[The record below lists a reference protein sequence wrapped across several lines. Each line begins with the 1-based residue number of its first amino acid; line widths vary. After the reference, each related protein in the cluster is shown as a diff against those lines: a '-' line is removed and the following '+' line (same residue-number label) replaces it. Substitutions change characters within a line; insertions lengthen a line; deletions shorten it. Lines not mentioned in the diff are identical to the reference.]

1 MFDLIHTQNE
11 TATALDFQT
20 VVDNCPAVL
29 TGSKSPDTSDRYG
42 FVSTM
47 GAMQLLGDYGF
58 RPVKAVQRPSRKSDL
73 QPFAAHMISFCHD
86 YDLAG
91 AKDNRPELI
100 IYNSHDGKSALK
112 LFAGIYRFICS
123 NGIIAGNGF
132 DASMRHSNKTANGFE
147 DLLKSQ
153 ANALP
158 GLMERID
165 SLQNT
170 KLEQE
175 QALDFAY
182 NATKLRWEFESDVLL
197 ERIHSLTDKPLR
209 GSYATEQ
216 TVQSMLT
223 PLRRGDFGCDA
234 WTVFNVAQE
243 KLIRGGSRVISH
255 TARNADNY
263 GGTIRKARGI
273 SSLPEIVRIN
283 RKLWDLAAPQL
294 DQTELMAAE

>member
-1 MFDLIHTQNE
+1 MPFDLIHTQNE

-29 TGSKSPDTSDRYG
+29 TGSKSPDVSDRYG

-47 GAMQLLGDYGF
+47 GAMQVLADYGF
-58 RPVKAVQRPSRKSDL
+58 RPVKAIQRPSRKSDL

-91 AKDNRPELI
+91 ATDNRPELI

-153 ANALP
+153 AKALP

-165 SLQNT
+165 GLQNT
-170 KLEQE
+170 RLEQE

-182 NATKLRWEFESDVLL
+182 NATKLRWEFEN
-197 ERIHSLTDKPLR
+197 EQNPTTDKPLR
-209 GSYATEQ
+209 GSYATDY
-216 TVQSMLT
+216 TMQSMLN
-223 PLRRGDFGCDA
+223 PLRRDDFGQDA

-255 TARNADNY
+255 TARNADR
-263 GGTIRKARGI
+263 GRGTIRKARGI
-273 SSLPEIVRIN
+273 SSLPEIVRVN
-283 RKLWDLAAPQL
+283 RKLWDLAAPQS
-294 DQTELMAAE
+294 DQKELMAAE

>member
-1 MFDLIHTQNE
+1 MPFDLIHTQNE
-11 TATALDFQT
+11 TASALDFQT

-29 TGSKSPDTSDRYG
+29 TGSKGPDTSDRYG

-47 GAMQLLGDYGF
+47 GAMQVLADYGF
-58 RPVKAVQRPSRKSDL
+58 RPVKATQRPSRKSEL

-91 AKDNRPELI
+91 ATNNRPELI
-100 IYNSHDGKSALK
+100 VYNSHDGKSSLK

-153 ANALP
+153 AKALP

-170 KLEQE
+170 QLERE

-182 NATKLRWEFESDVLL
+182 NATKLRWEFES
-197 ERIHSLTDKPLR
+197 EQSPTTDKPLR
-209 GSYATEQ
+209 GSYATDY
-216 TVQSMLT
+216 TMQSMLN
-223 PLRRGDFGCDA
+223 PIRRDDFGLDA

-255 TARNADNY
+255 TARNADY
-263 GGTIRKARGI
+263 GRGTIRKARGI

-294 DQTELMAAE
+294 NQTELMAAE

>member
-47 GAMQLLGDYGF
+47 GAMQLLGDYGY
-58 RPVKAVQRPSRKSDL
+58 RPVKAVQRPSRKSEL

-91 AKDNRPELI
+91 AKNNRPELI

-153 ANALP
+153 AKALP

-182 NATKLRWEFESDVLL
+182 NATKLRWEFES
-197 ERIHSLTDKPLR
+197 EQSPTTDKPLR
-209 GSYATEQ
+209 GSYATDY
-216 TVQSMLT
+216 TMQSMLN
-223 PLRRGDFGCDA
+223 PIRRDDFGLDA

-255 TARNADNY
+255 TARNADY
-263 GGTIRKARGI
+263 GRGTIRKARGI

-294 DQTELMAAE
+294 NQTEFMAA

>member
-1 MFDLIHTQNE
+1 MPFDLIHTQNE

-29 TGSKSPDTSDRYG
+29 TGSKSPDVSDRYG

-47 GAMQLLGDYGF
+47 GAMQVLADYGF
-58 RPVKAVQRPSRKSDL
+58 RPVKAIQRPSRKSDL

-91 AKDNRPELI
+91 ATDNRPELI

-153 ANALP
+153 AKALP

-170 KLEQE
+170 RLEQE

-182 NATKLRWEFESDVLL
+182 NATKLRWEFES
-197 ERIHSLTDKPLR
+197 EQNPTTDKPLR
-209 GSYATEQ
+209 GSYATDY
-216 TVQSMLT
+216 TMQSMLN
-223 PLRRGDFGCDA
+223 PLRRDDFGRDA

-243 KLIRGGSRVISH
+243 KLIRGGPKVISH
-255 TARNADNY
+255 TVRNADH
-263 GGTIRKARGI
+263 GRGTIRKTRGI

-283 RKLWDLAAPQL
+283 RKLWDLAAPQS
-294 DQTELMAAE
+294 DQKELMAAE

>member
-1 MFDLIHTQNE
+1 MPFDLIHTQNE

-29 TGSKSPDTSDRYG
+29 TGSKSPDVSDRYG

-47 GAMQLLGDYGF
+47 GAMQVLADYGF
-58 RPVKAVQRPSRKSDL
+58 RPVKAIQRPSRKSDL

-91 AKDNRPELI
+91 ATDNRPELI

-153 ANALP
+153 AKALP

-165 SLQNT
+165 GLQNT
-170 KLEQE
+170 RLEQE

-182 NATKLRWEFESDVLL
+182 NATKLRWEFEN
-197 ERIHSLTDKPLR
+197 EQNPTTDKPLR
-209 GSYATEQ
+209 GSYATDY
-216 TVQSMLT
+216 TMQSMLN
-223 PLRRGDFGCDA
+223 PLRRDDFGQDA

-255 TARNADNY
+255 TAKTAEIGR
-263 GGTIRKARGI
+263 GTIRKARGI

-294 DQTELMAAE
+294 DQKELMAAE